1 MIKRTRIF
9 IDGKVQGVGFR
20 YFVLENA
27 QRYGIKGYVKNMPG
41 GSVEIDAEGE
51 REQLDQFLN
60 VCRQGPPA
68 ARVDGFKFDDL
79 PVFGY
84 SRFRIRNTDDF

>member
-1 MIKRTRIF
+1 MKRIRVI
-9 IDGKVQGVGFR
+9 IDGRVQGVGFR

-68 ARVDGFKFDDL
+68 ARVKNFRIDDV

-84 SRFRIRNTDDF
+84 SRFRIRHLDDY

>member
-1 MIKRTRIF
+1 MKRVRVI
-9 IDGKVQGVGFR
+9 IDGRVQGVGFR

-27 QRYGIKGYVKNMPG
+27 QHHGIKGYVKNMPG
-41 GSVEIDAEGE
+41 GGVEVDAEGE

-68 ARVDGFKFDDL
+68 ARVEGFKVDDL

-84 SRFRIRNTDDF
+84 SRFRIRHSDDF

>member
-1 MIKRTRIF
+1 MKRVRVI
-9 IDGKVQGVGFR
+9 IDGRVQGVGFR

-41 GSVEIDAEGE
+41 GSVEVDAEGE
-51 REQLDQFLN
+51 REQLGQFLN

-68 ARVDGFKFDDL
+68 ARVDRFSVDDL

-84 SRFRIRNTDDF
+84 SRFRIRHFDDF